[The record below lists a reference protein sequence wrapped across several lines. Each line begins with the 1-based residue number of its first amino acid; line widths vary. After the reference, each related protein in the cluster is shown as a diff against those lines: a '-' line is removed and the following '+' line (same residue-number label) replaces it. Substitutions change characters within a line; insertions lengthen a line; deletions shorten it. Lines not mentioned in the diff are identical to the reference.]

1 MIGGKKKWQY
11 VKKNIQ
17 GRNANSK
24 SRLFFLARR
33 QRRRKEDKV
42 FSGVVISKKAT
53 THIGGGYKKNLH
65 QQHVLV
71 ALTPINMP
79 CKKTCIK
86 DMLSQS

>member
-1 MIGGKKKWQY
+1 MQIAKAGCFFWHEDKEEEKKTK
-11 VKKNIQ
+11 
-17 GRNANSK
+17 
-24 SRLFFLARR
+24 FFL
-33 QRRRKEDKV
+33 
-42 FSGVVISKKAT
+42 VVISKKAT